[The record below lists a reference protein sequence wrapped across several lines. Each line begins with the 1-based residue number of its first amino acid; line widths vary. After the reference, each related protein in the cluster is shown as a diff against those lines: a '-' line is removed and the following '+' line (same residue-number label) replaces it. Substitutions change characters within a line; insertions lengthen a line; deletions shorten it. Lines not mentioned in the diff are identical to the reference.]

1 MRILQIAPPWYPV
14 PPTGYG
20 GIEWIVSSLADNLT
34 ALGHDVTLVANGDS
48 ETSAELVSAFDGSTP
63 KRLGDVWME
72 ATHAVTAYLHAA
84 DVDIIHDHTGIIGP
98 AIAAASGIRVPVVNT
113 LHGPWTP
120 QNTML
125 YRAISRNVALT
136 AISHDQALHA
146 PEGVRVAAVVHNG
159 IELDAYAVGRRRED
173 FLLFVGR
180 ASKEKGPEV
189 AIEVARRVGMPL
201 VLAMKVNEA
210 DEHRYFEEVVRPA
223 IEDAAADVHVDVRT
237 AVEHDE
243 KSDLMMR
250 ARAVVV
256 PIGWDEPFGLVMA
269 EAAASGA
276 PVVAF
281 RRGSASELVLDG
293 ISGRLVPPGDIDAMT
308 RAVEDI
314 GDIDPLDC
322 RAWAEGRFSARRMVD
337 RYARVY
343 EELTVRSPSSHRTSS
358 TAPVATSTTNG
369 EFRLPDRVGPG
380 GFTPAATARM
390 LHPSAGGSN
399 GRRVDRATDM
409 RATGGSDGGERADR
423 DIA

>member
-48 ETSAELVSAFDGSTP
+48 ETSAELISVFDGSTP
-63 KRLGDVWME
+63 QRIGDVWME
-72 ATHAVTAYLHAA
+72 ATHAVSAYLRAS
-84 DVDIIHDHTGIIGP
+84 DVDIIHDHTGVIGP
-98 AIAAASGIRVPVVNT
+98 AIAAAGGLRVPVVNT
-113 LHGPWTP
+113 LHGPWTA

-146 PEGVRVAAVVHNG
+146 PDGVRVAAVVHNG
-159 IELDAYAVGRRRED
+159 IELDAYEVGRQRED

-201 VLAMKVNEA
+201 VMAMKVNEA

-223 IEDAAADVHVDVRT
+223 IERAAADVHVDVRVS
-237 AVEHDE
+237 VEHAE
-243 KSDLMMR
+243 KADLMMR

-308 RAVEDI
+308 RAVEGI

-343 EELTVRSPSSHRTSS
+343 EELAVRSPSLDRSLDRSAAGRSS
-358 TAPVATSTTNG
+358 TNG
-369 EFRLPDRVGPG
+369 EALLPDRVGTG
-380 GFTPAATARM
+380 GFTPAATSRM
-390 LHPSAGGSN
+390 LHPSAGGPG
-399 GRRVDRATDM
+399 GRAARRAS
-409 RATGGSDGGERADR
+409 GFERTDR

>member
-34 ALGHDVTLVANGDS
+34 ALGHEVTLFANGDS
-48 ETSAELVSAFDGSTP
+48 ETSAELVSVFDTSTP
-63 KRLGDVWME
+63 RQLGNVWME
-72 ATHAVTAYLHAA
+72 AAHAASAYLQAS
-84 DVDIIHDHTGIIGP
+84 DVDIIHDHTGVIGP
-98 AIAAASGIRVPVVNT
+98 AIAAAGDLRVPVVNT
-113 LHGPWTP
+113 LHGPWT
-120 QNTML
+120 QENTMF
-125 YRAISRNVALT
+125 YRAISRKVALT

-146 PEGVRVAAVVHNG
+146 PDGVRVAAVVHNG
-159 IELDAYAVGRRRED
+159 IELDAYEVGTQRED

-180 ASKEKGPEV
+180 ASEEKGPEV

-201 VLAMKVNEA
+201 VMAMKVNEP
-210 DEHRYFEEVVRPA
+210 DEHRYFEEIVRPA
-223 IEDAAADVHVDVRT
+223 LETAAGDVDVDVRT
-237 AVEHDE
+237 AVEHEE
-243 KSDLMMR
+243 KAGLMMR

-308 RAVEDI
+308 EAVEGI
-314 GDIDPLDC
+314 ADIDPLDC
-322 RAWAEGRFSARRMVD
+322 RAWAEGRFAARRMVD
-337 RYARVY
+337 RYVRVY
-343 EELTVRSPSSHRTSS
+343 EELTTHDSRVGMS
-358 TAPVATSTTNG
+358 ATSG
-369 EFRLPDRVGPG
+369 EARLPDRVGTG
-380 GFTPAATARM
+380 GFTPTVTSR
-390 LHPSAGGSN
+390 LRHPSVGGAPRKVAGSKG
-399 GRRVDRATDM
+399 T
-409 RATGGSDGGERADR
+409 R